1 MSSIN
6 YDLTK
11 IKAFIFD
18 VDGVLSSQCIPL
30 SPDGEPMRTVNIKD
44 GYALNLAGRSGY
56 GLAIITGGNSEAV
69 RLRFERLGI
78 KDIYMRASM
87 KIRDYNDYIEKTG
100 YLPEEVVY
108 IGDDIPDYQVME
120 LVGLPV
126 APADAA
132 PEIKPG
138 DEGTREMDDRRGL
151 RMVKPIVCPIKLRQK
166 KNGRLTNDQSS
177 VTYFKARPPVISPT
191 SLLGSISDISST
203 CQSCRAHS
211 EYRH

>member
-18 VDGVLSSQCIPL
+18 VDGVLSSQSIPL
-30 SPDGEPMRTVNIKD
+30 LMDGEPMRTVNIRD
-44 GYALNLAGRSGY
+44 GYALNLAGRVGY

-78 KDIYMRASM
+78 QDIYMKASM
-87 KIRDYNDYIEKTG
+87 KMESFNDYIQKTG
-100 YLPEEVVY
+100 YRPEEIVY

-126 APADAA
+126 APLDAT
-132 PEIKPG
+132 PEIKEIAKYISPFNG
-138 DEGTREMDDRRGL
+138 GEG
-151 RMVKPIVCPIKLRQK
+151 V
-166 KNGRLTNDQSS
+166 
-177 VTYFKARPPVISPT
+177 ARDVISQVMKAQ
-191 SLLGSISDISST
+191 GKWMVGE
-203 CQSCRAHS
+203 AFGW
-211 EYRH
+211 